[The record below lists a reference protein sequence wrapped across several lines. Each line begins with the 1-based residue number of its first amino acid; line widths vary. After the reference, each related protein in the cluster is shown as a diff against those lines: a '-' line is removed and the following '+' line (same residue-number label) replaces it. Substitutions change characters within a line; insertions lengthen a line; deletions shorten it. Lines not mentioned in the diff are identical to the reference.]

1 MKINSDNRSL
11 FQTYKYL
18 CCDDRRDIST
28 PNADELNKHFTSIG
42 SILASQLED
51 IEFEPILSLR
61 AEKFFV
67 FFPIVISEVTNI
79 IKELKN
85 KNSSGPDGI
94 SNKMLK
100 LSYPVISEI
109 LADIFNDCL
118 SSNYF
123 PEIFKISKIIPIHK
137 SGIVDNVDNYRPIS
151 LLSTLSK
158 VFEKLIHNR
167 IYKFIKKHNILSDC
181 QFGFQWNRSC
191 IDALINFT
199 EEMRSVSDKKKKGYA
214 FFVDLK
220 KAFDSISH
228 EILLKKLEHYAFRN
242 YVREFFGSYLE
253 NRRQFVYT
261 NNLESKILQNNY
273 GVPQGSVLGPLLFL
287 LYINDLSDYCKEIQ
301 NVLFADDTTL
311 LHSETSYSKKF
322 QQTILCSEKWF
333 KNNSLTVNEKKSA
346 FMRFGSNKIT
356 NITFCNTV
364 IPSSHEFKYLGITID
379 KNLKIET
386 HIRNIEKK
394 LSKFC
399 GLVYKARHYFT
410 KENIIKFY
418 NSYARSLIQYGIL
431 IFGGVSKNKLDAILK
446 IQKRIV
452 RAIFFKRPSDS
463 VTEIMST
470 HQIHTVYDLF
480 FIEMLRHTFQEMREQ
495 GNFTDSQILSD
506 SKTRSQKKGM
516 QKLPLIKT
524 QYMRNSIE
532 FRSKK

>member
-1 MKINSDNRSL
+1 M
-11 FQTYKYL
+11 
-18 CCDDRRDIST
+18 
-28 PNADELNKHFTSIG
+28 
-42 SILASQLED
+42 
-51 IEFEPILSLR
+51 
-61 AEKFFV
+61 
-67 FFPIVISEVTNI
+67 
-79 IKELKN
+79 
-85 KNSSGPDGI
+85 
-94 SNKMLK
+94 
-100 LSYPVISEI
+100 
-109 LADIFNDCL
+109 
-118 SSNYF
+118 
-123 PEIFKISKIIPIHK
+123 
-137 SGIVDNVDNYRPIS
+137 
-151 LLSTLSK
+151 
-158 VFEKLIHNR
+158 
-167 IYKFIKKHNILSDC
+167 
-181 QFGFQWNRSC
+181 
-191 IDALINFT
+191 
-199 EEMRSVSDKKKKGYA
+199 
-214 FFVDLK
+214 
-220 KAFDSISH
+220 
-228 EILLKKLEHYAFRN
+228 KKLEHYAFRN